1 MRKAA
6 FLFASSDTELVDT
19 MKPINRFTLFIVGI
33 RATCIMAIWNFE
45 RMLNIG
51 FTFCLLPVLRR
62 LYPEKNQRRIR
73 ALTRH
78 LQFFNTQPY
87 FASYILGL
95 IAAKEER
102 LAADLAANNE
112 SELDRAEQEMQTIKT
127 TLMGPLGALGDTFF
141 WTTIRP
147 FLAVIAVMIVLL
159 SAPEWNLA
167 VVGPL
172 FFIICYNVAHIYIRF
187 YGVFQGYKSGGEM
200 SKLIRQF
207 DLAGTV
213 ARIQTVGIG
222 FIGLF
227 IGLAG
232 LCFIHNPDLDIGRML
247 VLRGWFAFK
256 LLCLSFL
263 VYIGLHKKMHTT
275 RIFIIGLVAM
285 CGYELTQQAQ
295 LPSIYGYT
303 VVAIVMM
310 VYFTI
315 LFWNDIKG
323 SPKP

>member
-1 MRKAA
+1 
-6 FLFASSDTELVDT
+6 
-19 MKPINRFTLFIVGI
+19 MKPINRLTLFIVGV

-62 LYPEKNQRRIR
+62 LYPENNQNRIR

-87 FASYILGL
+87 FASYVLGL
-95 IAAKEER
+95 VIAKEEQLAEK
-102 LAADLAANNE
+102 LAAGDELSLDQGE
-112 SELDRAEQEMQTIKT
+112 SEIQSIKS

-159 SAPEWNLA
+159 SIPQWNLA
-167 VVGPL
+167 VLGPL
-172 FFIICYNVAHIYIRF
+172 CFIICYNVAHIYIRF

-200 SKLIRQF
+200 TKLIRRF
-207 DLAGTV
+207 DLAATV
-213 ARIQTVGIG
+213 ERIQTLGIG
-222 FIGLF
+222 CIGLF
-227 IGLAG
+227 VGLAS
-232 LCFIHNPDLDIGRML
+232 LYFIQDTEFELNRLL
-247 VLRGWFAFK
+247 LLRGWFAFK

-263 VYIGLHKKMHTT
+263 LYVGLHKKMHTT
-275 RIFIIGLVAM
+275 RIFIIGLFAM

-295 LPSIYGYT
+295 LPNAYGYT

-310 VYFTI
+310 VYFTV
-315 LFWNDIKG
+315 LFWKDIKS
-323 SPKP
+323 SPKT